1 MLFFFLCARAKT
13 NTMQPLPCM
22 GLIRKAGENSPFQQG
37 RKNKMIKGMNYRRK
51 KEKEQKITA
60 SSLTKHDCKVKKN
73 TEQVHTLI
81 IKNRGSKTPLGI
93 VTS

>member
-1 MLFFFLCARAKT
+1 
-13 NTMQPLPCM
+13 
-22 GLIRKAGENSPFQQG
+22 
-37 RKNKMIKGMNYRRK
+37 MNYRRK

>member
-1 MLFFFLCARAKT
+1 
-13 NTMQPLPCM
+13 
-22 GLIRKAGENSPFQQG
+22 
-37 RKNKMIKGMNYRRK
+37 MIKGMNYRRK

-73 TEQVHTLI
+73 TEQVRTLI

-93 VTS
+93 VTSYSKLCSEFNKKK